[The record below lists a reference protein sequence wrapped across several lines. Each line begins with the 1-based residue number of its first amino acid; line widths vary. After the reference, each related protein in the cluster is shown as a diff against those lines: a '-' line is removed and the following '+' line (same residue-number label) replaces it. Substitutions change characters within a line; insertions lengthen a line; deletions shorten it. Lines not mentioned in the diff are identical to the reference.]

1 MADAIPWATSAALAG
16 GAAAC
21 WACGV
26 LSATLYGDA
35 STSRVEEPEG
45 VGGDAAAAADA
56 AAGGEDAA
64 AAAEPP
70 AVLPCLRAR
79 RSVFPR
85 DFAPDGSV
93 SRAVVQSLLEAAA
106 WAPFHGPVPPWRFVV
121 LGRDSM
127 REMQRLTLDF
137 YDRNW
142 ASTGW
147 SCGKR
152 GSEAAYQKWR
162 TMTEGEIEGR
172 WGGVSFFLAIVQR
185 RQAGSKRMPEWEEAA
200 ATACAVQV
208 RARMTP
214 CCRLFPDR
222 C

>member
-26 LSATLYGDA
+26 LSATLYGDS

-45 VGGDAAAAADA
+45 VGSHDAAA

-70 AVLPCLRAR
+70 VVLPCLRAR

-137 YDRNW
+137 YDRTW

-147 SCGKR
+147 ACGKR

-172 WGGVSFFLAIVQR
+172 WGGVSFFIA
-185 RQAGSKRMPEWEEAA
+185 
-200 ATACAVQV
+200 
-208 RARMTP
+208 
-214 CCRLFPDR
+214 
-222 C
+222 

>member
-1 MADAIPWATSAALAG
+1 MDAIPWATSSAALAG

-26 LSATLYGDA
+26 LSATLCGDS
-35 STSRVEEPEG
+35 STSRVEEPEPAEG
-45 VGGDAAAAADA
+45 VGGDDAAAADA

-85 DFAPDGSV
+85 DFAPDSSV
-93 SRAVVQSLLEAAA
+93 SRAVVQSLLDAAA

-152 GSEAAYQKWR
+152 GSEAGYQKWR
-162 TMTEGEIEGR
+162 MMTEGEIEGR
-172 WGGVSFFLAIVQR
+172 WGGVSYFIAIVQR

-208 RARMTP
+208 RG
-214 CCRLFPDR
+214 
-222 C
+222 